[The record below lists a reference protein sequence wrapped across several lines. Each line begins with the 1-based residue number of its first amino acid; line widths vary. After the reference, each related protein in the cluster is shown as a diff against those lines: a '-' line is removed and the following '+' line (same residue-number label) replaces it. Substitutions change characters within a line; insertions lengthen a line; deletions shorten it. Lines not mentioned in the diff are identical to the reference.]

1 MRILLIGAGGVGDA
15 VSKVAA
21 RRNFY
26 ELIVLADFDQK
37 KCDATIAWI
46 RHRHGNEVA
55 DKFVSEKIDASSTAN
70 VIDLARQY
78 EITHVVN
85 AVEPR
90 FLQPIFSGAFS
101 AGCDYLDM
109 AMSLSEAHPDDPF
122 HKTGIKLGDGQF
134 AVNEQWERAGRLALV
149 GAGVEPGL
157 SNIFARHAAQN
168 LFSEIT
174 EIGVRDGANLVVT
187 DESGQEI
194 FAPSFSIW
202 TTIEECLNPPVIYEE
217 GRGWFTTE
225 PFSEPEIFEFP
236 EGIGGVECV
245 NVEHEEVTMLP
256 RTIKANRVT
265 FKYGL
270 GREFIDVLRTLNKL
284 KLDRT
289 RPVRVRSAQ
298 GPVDVS
304 PRDLVASVL
313 PDPAKI
319 GPMMTGKTCAGVLV
333 TGKDMDG
340 RDRATYLYHVL
351 DNQDSMQEF
360 DAQCVVVQ
368 TAFVPV
374 CALELIA
381 TGQWRGEGVLG
392 PDSFDPQP
400 FLDLFGSNEGYQQ
413 RWVSQER
420 LPAAP
425 LRDTSFA

>member
-15 VSKVAA
+15 VAKVAA
-21 RRNFY
+21 RRDFY
-26 ELIVLADFDQK
+26 ETIVLADYDQSR
-37 KCDATIAWI
+37 CDATIAWI
-46 RHRHGNEVA
+46 RSRHGDGVA
-55 DKFVSEKIDASSTAN
+55 SRFVSEKIDASSAAN
-70 VIDLARQY
+70 VTELARQY
-78 EITHVVN
+78 DITHVVN

-90 FLQPIFSGAFS
+90 FVPTIFSGTFT
-101 AGCDYLDM
+101 AGADYIDM
-109 AMSLSEAHPDDPF
+109 AMSLSEPHESDPY
-122 HKTGIKLGDGQF
+122 HKPGIKLGDAQF

-157 SNIFARHAAQN
+157 SNIFARYAAEHQ
-168 LFSEIT
+168 FSEIK
-174 EIGVRDGANLVVT
+174 ELAVRDGANLEVH
-187 DESGQEI
+187 DEHGNSI

-217 GRGWFTTE
+217 GKGWFTTE

-236 EGIGGVECV
+236 EGIGNVECV
-245 NVEHEEVTMLP
+245 NVEHEEVIMLP
-256 RTIKANRVT
+256 RTIKADRVT

-270 GREFIDVLRTLNKL
+270 GAEFIGVLQTLHKL
-284 KLDRT
+284 GLDRT
-289 RPVRVRSAQ
+289 KPTRVRSAQ

-304 PRDLVASVL
+304 PRDMVAAVL

-333 TGKDMDG
+333 TGKDKDG

-351 DNQDSMQEF
+351 DNEWSMQEY

-374 CALELIA
+374 CALELLA
-381 TGQWRGEGVLG
+381 NGTWHGEGVLG
-392 PDSFDPQP
+392 PDSFDPVP
-400 FLDLFGSNEGYQQ
+400 FLDLLSSNSGYGQ

-420 LPAAP
+420 LAAVP
-425 LRDTSFA
+425 LRNP